1 MNVNRIDFGF
11 VWKPVSHSFSLCVCV
26 SPTVRLL
33 YTVMLCFAWMN
44 AKRTTNHA
52 TVQRNEPLYFFL
64 SSTVWFNRSRKSNW
78 KKVIERATM
87 KELQSR
93 PPYIFIARKLQTNLH
108 LSMECNINTI
118 RNNNLMYL
126 RMQTV
131 HDQTQQYYFIIFQD
145 MKLQC
150 NCKMHK

>member
-1 MNVNRIDFGF
+1 MSIE
-11 VWKPVSHSFSLCVCV
+11 SISASFESLSLTLSLCVYVHLQQSDYYTRWCCV
-26 SPTVRLL
+26 SLEWTQSARPIMQL
-33 YTVMLCFAWMN
+33 YRGMN
-44 AKRTTNHA
+44 
-52 TVQRNEPLYFFL
+52 LYIFFL

-108 LSMECNINTI
+108 LSMECHINTI
-118 RNNNLMYL
+118 RMYL
-126 RMQTV
+126 WMQTV